1 MNPWVLAGLASTSFI
16 VALSGA
22 LMPGP
27 LLTVTVGEAARR
39 GFWAG
44 PLIMVGHSLLE
55 LALVL
60 VLLVGLGAWLN
71 QPLILGL
78 VGVLG
83 AGMLGWM
90 GLMTLKTARRG
101 RLELDAG
108 DGSGLNPVL
117 AGVLMSAANPYW
129 LLWWL
134 TIGLGYVMFS
144 AKYGLAGVA
153 LFYLGHILADFAWY
167 TLVSGAVAG
176 AAVSV
181 GRPLPRLSDR
191 LRRFPGGLRGLFR
204 SPGGKVFSE
213 GVSARRAVREPPLH
227 KRAQQAVPL
236 RKIQDNCSGYGGEMI
251 QKGLEVGLRGR
262 SIAISSGMNRPKRRW
277 SSTRA
282 ATKTI
287 S

>member
-44 PLIMVGHSLLE
+44 PLIMLGHALLE
-55 LALVL
+55 AALVL
-60 VLLVGLGAWLN
+60 LLLVGLGAWLN
-71 QPLILGL
+71 QPLILGV

-83 AGMLGWM
+83 AVMLGWM
-90 GLMTLKTARRG
+90 GLMTLKASRRG

-144 AKYGLAGVA
+144 AKYGLVGVA

-176 AAVSV
+176 
-181 GRPLPRLSDR
+181 GRRFLSDGLYR
-191 LRRFPGGLRGLFR
+191 GFLAGCGVFLVGFGGYF
-204 SPGGKVFSE
+204 
-213 GVSARRAVREPPLH
+213 GVQGVKFFLNS
-227 KRAQQAVPL
+227 
-236 RKIQDNCSGYGGEMI
+236 
-251 QKGLEVGLRGR
+251 
-262 SIAISSGMNRPKRRW
+262 
-277 SSTRA
+277 
-282 ATKTI
+282 
-287 S
+287 

>member
-1 MNPWVLAGLASTSFI
+1 MNPLVLAGLASTSFI

-44 PLIMVGHSLLE
+44 PLIIVGHALLE

-60 VLLVGLGAWLN
+60 LLLVGLGAWLN
-71 QPLILGL
+71 RPLILGT

-90 GLMTLKTARRG
+90 GFMTLKASRLG
-101 RLELDAG
+101 RLEFEAQG
-108 DGSGLNPVL
+108 DSSLNPVV

-134 TIGLGYVMFS
+134 TIGLGYVMF
-144 AKYGLAGVA
+144 AMKYGWAGVA
-153 LFYLGHILADFAWY
+153 IFYLGHILADFAWY

-176 AAVSV
+176 
-181 GRPLPRLSDR
+181 GRRFLSDGLYR
-191 LRRFPGGLRGLFR
+191 GFLTGCGVFLLGFGGYFAVQGVRFFLN
-204 SPGGKVFSE
+204 S
-213 GVSARRAVREPPLH
+213 
-227 KRAQQAVPL
+227 
-236 RKIQDNCSGYGGEMI
+236 
-251 QKGLEVGLRGR
+251 
-262 SIAISSGMNRPKRRW
+262 
-277 SSTRA
+277 
-282 ATKTI
+282 
-287 S
+287 